1 MKSKLIW
8 GLVWLN
14 VALLVSWALRLTSSP
29 AVAQVP
35 RASDY
40 MMIPGEIVGAS
51 AGAVY
56 IVDTNQGQ
64 LTAVSFDDM
73 QNRLSVMP
81 PVDLNGIFQAAA
93 GGGRH

>member
-14 VALLVSWALRLTSSP
+14 VALLVGWALRLTSPP

-40 MMIPGEIVGAS
+40 MMIPGDIVGAS

-56 IVDTNQGQ
+56 VVDTDHGQ
-64 LTAVSFDDM
+64 LTAISFDDS

-81 PVDLNGIFQAAA
+81 PIDLNGIFQAAA
-93 GGGRH
+93 AGGR